1 VENLQS
7 KIRMPSS
14 QACGV
19 GVKFSCSN
27 NAGVLPTITGGVP
40 AFAVWVYEETLIS
53 PADIIAIITILVRAC
68 SEFF

>member
-1 VENLQS
+1 
-7 KIRMPSS
+7 MPSS

-27 NAGVLPTITGGVP
+27 NAGVLPTITGGD
-40 AFAVWVYEETLIS
+40 AFAAWVYEETLIS